1 MQLAAL
7 GRFATLLLRGWV
19 VYLLWFGILVVVE
32 QGLAILSA
40 GFVLLFKDRGE
51 HDVVQVLKILKLE
64 GVRLLSL
71 IRGKAVLDGQFP
83 LTALFKRISVV
94 AD

>member
-1 MQLAAL
+1 M
-7 GRFATLLLRGWV
+7 
-19 VYLLWFGILVVVE
+19 VVE

-83 LTALFKRISVV
+83 LTALFERISVG

>member
-1 MQLAAL
+1 M
-7 GRFATLLLRGWV
+7 
-19 VYLLWFGILVVVE
+19 E
-32 QGLAILSA
+32 QGLAIYSA

-71 IRGKAVLDGQFP
+71 IRGKAVLDDQFP
-83 LTALFKRISVV
+83 LTAFFKRILVG
-94 AD
+94 AN